1 MIGIDIEEIE
11 AVRESVT
18 YDDGQNMRV
27 RGMEP
32 CPFCGP
38 LDGPL
43 APFVQYGPEW
53 GDGSMDARV
62 VCGCCHV
69 ATSRESAPRITVVDT
84 GENVTKYAAVAFAVQ
99 KWNKRHKEE

>member
-1 MIGIDIEEIE
+1 MIWPITPKEIDLIK
-11 AVRESVT
+11 ESVT
-18 YDDGQNMRV
+18 YDDGQHLRVDGMR
-27 RGMEP
+27 P

-38 LDGPL
+38 QEGSL

-69 ATSRESAPRITVVDT
+69 ATSRESAPRLTVTGT
-84 GENVTKYAAVAFAVQ
+84 GENVTKYAAAAKAVR
-99 KWNKRHKEE
+99 KWNVRAN